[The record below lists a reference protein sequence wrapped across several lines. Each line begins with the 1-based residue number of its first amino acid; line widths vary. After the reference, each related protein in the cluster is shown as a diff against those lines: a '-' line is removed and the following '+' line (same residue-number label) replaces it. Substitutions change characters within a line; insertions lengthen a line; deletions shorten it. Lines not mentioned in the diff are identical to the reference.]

1 VGDVVFGEAAEGGDE
16 AVELVE
22 PAGALAVGGEVD
34 GAAVDAGFDAP
45 LGVGDEGGLL
55 GDGASIRRGGWTGA
69 ESAALLSNFP
79 KKPKQP
85 HHHGCIPLAI
95 RLEPLPQPCPF
106 FFAQLL

>member
-1 VGDVVFGEAAEGGDE
+1 MSVRPATMMTSFSRPLKPE

-55 GDGASIRRGGWTGA
+55 GDGAA
-69 ESAALLSNFP
+69 VEEDAPAALLEAAVEDFVE
-79 KKPKQP
+79 
-85 HHHGCIPLAI
+85 GVV
-95 RLEPLPQPCPF
+95 
-106 FFAQLL
+106 